1 MKPPLILAVCVLVI
15 SIASVA
21 GNMSALVLDGFIFDR
36 AMVLIQ
42 MNDCCLFCL
51 SLLLLLFL
59 TKSNNIPHNKKGPKR
74 PFLDVKYFFKIH
86 T

>member
-59 TKSNNIPHNKKGPKR
+59 TKTCSY
-74 PFLDVKYFFKIH
+74 VQFFEELKNSRR
-86 T
+86 TLG